1 MSMGRHPRVAYRCQA
16 VTVTDSGPDRLVAH
30 ASVHR
35 DEVLAG
41 AVDEAARLVD
51 ARGSMVFL
59 RDPAD
64 GFGLRLTSLDPVPDA
79 DVRRWERALRH
90 PRNLG
95 GILAMAMTECRT
107 LATEDYPIDPAF
119 GPEPVELRSVRRF
132 GVRAIVAAP
141 LVIDGTAVGVLAV
154 YSDRPAAFTERDQ
167 ALLTMVADHAAV
179 TVANVRLI
187 DELAGSRAELSRRVE
202 NERSLREIAARFA
215 AITDPALL
223 LQHVVDEANRLVD
236 GDGAI
241 LDVVEPGTRI
251 LAWAYDSGMK
261 ARFGPDD
268 IVDYTLPIGV
278 GLTGRAVEERRVLVA
293 GDDLVK
299 EFPPSHDSDRFFE
312 LTGFRSMIAAPI
324 GDDTRPLGALEVYS
338 TRPNAFDDDDA
349 ALVGALADHAAVALL
364 TARQMAD
371 LTESRAD
378 VARRADAEQSLREI
392 AARLTAIR
400 EPSEVIQHAVDE
412 SVRLLGADQARIEL
426 DDAATGTLRAAYIS
440 ATDRTTPLDD
450 RARAGRPR
458 GTGVGG
464 KVVADGRPF
473 FTGDYLNDERFVHD
487 AKEDAYVEKVGLI
500 SVLSVPLVGD
510 DGIIG
515 VLSVGANRRHAF
527 AEDDSALLEALAT
540 QVSVAFATARLFEA
554 IDRSSRDIARRAEAE
569 LALREIA
576 ARITALRDPA
586 TILEQTAAE
595 VGRLL
600 GADGA
605 TIDLFDPIGTSS
617 GFWFGLGA
625 ERDRAE
631 RAERTG
637 PTTLL
642 DIDAARG
649 VGISGVA
656 LETGE
661 PVATGDYLAD
671 DRFTH
676 EAGRDAFIR
685 AEGIHSVMAAPLTTE
700 DGPVGVINV
709 HSVRTDAFGP
719 DELRIIGAI
728 ADLATIAVTNARL
741 LERLNRSADELVRRA
756 DIERA
761 LREIA
766 VRLTGIRDPAEVLQ
780 LTVDEAVRIL
790 RADGAILDL
799 IDPERNVLRGAYDS
813 QMADRLPDD
822 RLRRQELVLGR
833 GVSGRAVVQRQVI
846 VTGDYLTDDRFEH
859 DPDADD
865 FVREAGI
872 RSMIAAPLIGGGGPV
887 GVLEVYSGRPDAFG
901 PGAVAVLEAFAGQ
914 AAVAI
919 GNARLYERLE
929 TSEAQYRL
937 LVTSSPDLI
946 WSADAD
952 GRFTF
957 ISDASRDLLGRD
969 PSDLI
974 GHHFSEVVAPQSQ
987 ELAAERWG
995 QLLSDPARRQFVPLD
1010 VLTADGSAI
1019 PTEITA
1025 IGIVVDGRLVGIHG
1039 STRDVRARDRLEREL
1054 RRQSAEI
1061 AASEERAHLARELH
1075 DSVTQALFSM
1085 TLITRS
1091 IEMLLERD
1099 PSAAGERLGTLRE
1112 LQRDALAEMRALIFE
1127 LRPGSLERDG
1137 LVQALRTHAAA
1148 VEGRTGLSIVVDCA
1162 ELPDRLSLGTEDVL
1176 YRIGQEALHNVVK
1189 HADATHARVEVAEGD
1204 GVATLTVEDDGVGF
1218 DPHTVPTGHLG
1229 IEGMRARAERA
1240 GGSLEIEAAVGRG
1253 TRVRATLP
1261 RG

>member
-1 MSMGRHPRVAYRCQA
+1 MI
-16 VTVTDSGPDRLVAH
+16 
-30 ASVHR
+30 
-35 DEVLAG
+35 
-41 AVDEAARLVD
+41 
-51 ARGSMVFL
+51 FL

-64 GFGLRLTSLDPVPDA
+64 GQGLRLTSLEPVSDA
-79 DVRRWERALRH
+79 DVRRWEKALRH

-95 GILAMAMTECRT
+95 GILLRAMTEGRALWT
-107 LATEDYPIDPAF
+107 DDYAIDPAF
-119 GPEPVELRSVRRF
+119 SAEAAELRSVRSF

-141 LVIDGTAVGVLAV
+141 LVIDAEAVGVLAV
-154 YSDRPAAFTERDQ
+154 YSDRPAAFTERDV
-167 ALLTMVADHAAV
+167 ALLTMVADHAAG
-179 TVANVRLI
+179 TIANVRLI
-187 DELAGSRAELSRRVE
+187 DQLAGSRAELSRRVE
-202 NERSLREIAARFA
+202 NERALREIAARFA

-324 GDDTRPLGALEVYS
+324 GDDARPLGALEVYS
-338 TRPNAFDDDDA
+338 IRPHAFDDDDA
-349 ALVGALADHAAVALL
+349 ALVGALADHAAVALI
-364 TARQMAD
+364 TARQMTD
-371 LTESRAD
+371 LTASRSEI
-378 VARRADAEQSLREI
+378 ARRADTERSLREI

-412 SVRLLGADQARIEL
+412 SVRLLAADQARIEL
-426 DDAATGTLRAAYIS
+426 EDVASGMLRAAYIS
-440 ATDRTTPLDD
+440 AADRTVPLDD
-450 RARAGRPR
+450 RARGGRPIR
-458 GTGVGG
+458 TGVGG

-473 FTGDYLNDERFVHD
+473 FTGDYLLDDRFIHD
-487 AKEDAYVEKVGLI
+487 VKEDAYVESVGLR

-515 VLSVGANRRHAF
+515 VLSVGSNRADAF
-527 AEDDSALLEALAT
+527 GEADAALLDALAT
-540 QVSVAFATARLFEA
+540 QVSVAFATARLIEA
-554 IDRSSRDIARRAEAE
+554 LDRSSRDIARRAEAE
-569 LALREIA
+569 RALREIA
-576 ARITALRDPA
+576 ARITALREPS

-595 VGRLL
+595 AGRLL

-625 ERDRAE
+625 ERDEELRPQ
-631 RAERTG
+631 G
-637 PTTLL
+637 SSLI
-642 DIDAARG
+642 DIDVARG
-649 VGISGVA
+649 IGISGVA
-656 LETGE
+656 LERNE

-671 DRFTH
+671 DRFNH
-676 EAGRDAFIR
+676 EPTRDAFIR
-685 AEGIHSVMAAPLTTE
+685 SEGIHSVMAAPLTTE

-709 HSVRTDAFGP
+709 HATRPDAFGP

-741 LERLNRSADELVRRA
+741 MERLNRSADELARRA

-799 IDPERNVLRGAYDS
+799 LDPERNVLRGAYDS
-813 QMADRLPDD
+813 QMAGRLDDD
-822 RLRRQELVLGR
+822 RLYRQELALGR
-833 GVSGRAVVQRQVI
+833 GVSGRAVVERQVV
-846 VTGDYLTDDRFEH
+846 VTDDYLTDDRFEH
-859 DPDADD
+859 DPAADA
-865 FVREAGI
+865 FVRDGGI
-872 RSMIAAPLIGGGGPV
+872 RSMIAAPLIGEGGPV
-887 GVLEVYSGRPDAFG
+887 GVLEVYSVRPNAFG
-901 PGAVAVLEAFAGQ
+901 TGSVAVLEAFAGQ
-914 AAVAI
+914 ATAAI
-919 GNARLYERLE
+919 ANAHLYERLE
-929 TSEAQYRL
+929 ASESQYRV

-946 WSADAD
+946 WSADA
-952 GRFTF
+952 GGTFTF
-957 ISDASRDLLGRD
+957 ISQTSRDLLGWE
-969 PSDLI
+969 PEELV
-974 GHHFSEVVAPQSQ
+974 GHHFTEVVAPHHLES
-987 ELAAERWG
+987 ATSRW
-995 QLLSDPARRQFVPLD
+995 QTLMDDPATRQFVPLD
-1010 VLTADGSAI
+1010 LVRRDGTLV

-1025 IGIVVDGRLVGIHG
+1025 IGVVSDGRLVGAHG
-1039 STRDVRARDRLEREL
+1039 STRDVRVRDRLEREL

-1091 IEMLLERD
+1091 VEMLLERD
-1099 PSAAGERLGTLRE
+1099 PAAAAERLETLRE

-1148 VEGRTGLSIVVDCA
+1148 VEGRTGLSIVVDCS
-1162 ELPDRLSLGTEDVL
+1162 ELPERLALGTEDVL

-1189 HADATHARVEVAEGD
+1189 HARR
-1204 GVATLTVEDDGVGF
+1204 
-1218 DPHTVPTGHLG
+1218 PTP
-1229 IEGMRARAERA
+1229 
-1240 GGSLEIEAAVGRG
+1240 GSSSSRRTGWR
-1253 TRVRATLP
+1253 P
-1261 RG
+1261 